1 MKLTTDDIVW
11 EEVWLVK
18 YGNSRILSGESV
30 NKKQQERLMG
40 QKIIYADV
48 CLVGKNFV
56 YRRINDFP
64 EQPLYTIIVDDVSLF
79 HINDNMANWKVAKK
93 LKQEAD
99 KQNK

>member
-1 MKLTTDDIVW
+1 
-11 EEVWLVK
+11 
-18 YGNSRILSGESV
+18 
-30 NKKQQERLMG
+30 
-40 QKIIYADV
+40 V

-93 LKQEAD
+93 LK
-99 KQNK
+99 